1 MLKKGTKLY
10 SIFTGTCPVCQ
21 EESMYKFWNPYDI
34 KNLFKM
40 HDHCS
45 HCGTKYKI
53 EPSFFYGAMYVSY
66 TLGVAFA
73 VAFFMIGY
81 LILNLSLLNTFLLIA
96 GALILSVPLTARLS
110 RNIWINIFLHYKPK
124 KEQ

>member
-1 MLKKGTKLY
+1 MLRKGTKLY

-21 EESMYKFWNPYDI
+21 GESMYKSSNPYDI

-40 HDHCS
+40 HDNCH

-66 TLGVAFA
+66 SIGVAEA
-73 VAFFMIGY
+73 IAFFVIGH
-81 LILNLSLLNTFLLIA
+81 LLLGLSLFQTFLLIA
-96 GALILSVPLTARLS
+96 VALILAVPLTARLS
-110 RNIWINIFLHYKPK
+110 RNIWINIFLHYKSA
-124 KEQ
+124 